1 MPKKIANSITGVAM
15 AQTRLTRGRAAAITA
30 ATAAGAITTA
40 ISTTATTTTIT
51 PTTTPGGGEGKGP
64 SLQRPP
70 STAPRRNSRRLASA
84 PAKPAAPSAHVP
96 VNLASED
103 SDGAAEA
110 AEGSREQEEGEKAIL
125 PIPDPK
131 IRSDDESD
139 VDTKPK
145 YPRRRPTKRQKMAM
159 GPPAGTAARLQY
171 LMENQEWP
179 IRVNGDKARDHY
191 WNCLYET
198 RVATHCFASQLPPIP
213 SQNPAARPRAFTT
226 TASTENPEGG
236 QLIRVWRLRKEGGV
250 PNELA
255 DVPCQGEKKKHPSAD
270 VEGGAT
276 DDNAELASWRGGR
289 EKRQRVC

>member
-1 MPKKIANSITGVAM
+1 M
-15 AQTRLTRGRAAAITA
+15 AT
-30 ATAAGAITTA
+30 
-40 ISTTATTTTIT
+40 
-51 PTTTPGGGEGKGP
+51 
-64 SLQRPP
+64 
-70 STAPRRNSRRLASA
+70 
-84 PAKPAAPSAHVP
+84 
-96 VNLASED
+96 
-103 SDGAAEA
+103 
-110 AEGSREQEEGEKAIL
+110 
-125 PIPDPK
+125 
-131 IRSDDESD
+131 
-139 VDTKPK
+139 
-145 YPRRRPTKRQKMAM
+145 